1 MEYRE
6 GYTTERYNGNNIHQY
21 NDEYSNNIYLVFFGI
36 LIICG
41 IISFCGG
48 KCGSWWEEELNE
60 PLIDDRVI
68 MNIKKNI
75 KKYENIN
82 KNINEVCV
90 ICLDEYCSKDNILIL
105 DCTHYYHSECLIDWF
120 KKNPSYTCPLCRSET
135 I

>member
-1 MEYRE
+1 MPMPSADVVLSYIRRVALSELVTIDVNQNGVADVRLNRPDKYNALSPDMFDAI
-6 GYTTERYNGNNIHQY
+6 TEAG
-21 NDEYSNNIYLVFFGI
+21 ES
-36 LIICG
+36 
-41 IISFCGG
+41 
-48 KCGSWWEEELNE
+48 
-60 PLIDDRVI
+60 LIDDRVI